1 MVKNFKIKI
10 FADGADLIS
19 IRKLNSKKYISG
31 FTTNPTLM
39 KKSGIKDYKKFALNV
54 LKFVKTK
61 PISFEVFADNLYLMK
76 QQAREISTW
85 GKNVYVKIPVTNSK
99 GVKTTSIIK
108 TLSEEGINLNITAL
122 FTKRQIK
129 ETVNSLD
136 KNTKS
141 IISIFSGRIADA
153 GVNPEN
159 IIKYSLKVAKK
170 KKIEVL
176 WASTRETYNIFEA
189 QKIKCHI
196 ITVPHSILNKF
207 GLIGMDLKK
216 LSLATVKSFLTD
228 SIKAGFKIK
237 I

>member
-39 KKSGIKDYKKFALNV
+39 KKAGIKDYKKFALNV

-61 PISFEVFADNLYLMK
+61 PISFEVFADNLNLMK
-76 QQAREISTW
+76 QQAREISSW

-99 GVKTTSIIK
+99 GIKTTGIIK
-108 TLSEEGINLNITAL
+108 TLSKEGVNLNITAL
-122 FTKRQIK
+122 FTKSQIK

-141 IISIFSGRIADA
+141 IISIFSGRIADT

-159 IIKYSLKVAKK
+159 TIKYSLKVAKK

-189 QKIKCHI
+189 RKIKCHI

-207 GLIGMDLKK
+207 GFIGMGLKK
-216 LSLATVKSFLTD
+216 LSLATVKSFLND

>member
-19 IRKLNSKKYISG
+19 IRKLNSKRYISG

-61 PISFEVFADNLYLMK
+61 PISFEVFADNLNLMK

-196 ITVPHSILNKF
+196 ITVPHIILNKF

-216 LSLATVKSFLTD
+216 LSLATVKSFLND

>member
-61 PISFEVFADNLYLMK
+61 PISFEVFADNLNLMK
-76 QQAREISTW
+76 QQAREISSW

-216 LSLATVKSFLTD
+216 LSLATVKSFLND
-228 SIKAGFKIK
+228 SIKAGFKIR

>member
-10 FADGADLIS
+10 FADGADLLS

-61 PISFEVFADNLYLMK
+61 PISFEVFADNLNLMK

-141 IISIFSGRIADA
+141 IISVFSGRIADA

-170 KKIEVL
+170 KNIEVL

-216 LSLATVKSFLTD
+216 LSLATVKSFLND

>member
-19 IRKLNSKKYISG
+19 IRKLNSKKHISG

-39 KKSGIKDYKKFALNV
+39 KKSGIKDYKKFELNV

-61 PISFEVFADNLYLMK
+61 PISFEVFADNLNLMK

-216 LSLATVKSFLTD
+216 LSLATVKSFLND

>member
-1 MVKNFKIKI
+1 MLYLQR
-10 FADGADLIS
+10 LI
-19 IRKLNSKKYISG
+19 NSKKYISG

-61 PISFEVFADNLYLMK
+61 PISFEVFADNLNLMK

-216 LSLATVKSFLTD
+216 LSLATVKSFLND

>member
-61 PISFEVFADNLYLMK
+61 PISFEVFADNLNLMK

-122 FTKRQIK
+122 FTKSQIK

>member
-216 LSLATVKSFLTD
+216 LSLATVKSFLND

>member
-19 IRKLNSKKYISG
+19 IRKLNSKKHISG

-61 PISFEVFADNLYLMK
+61 PISFEVFADNLNLMK

-99 GVKTTSIIK
+99 GVKTTTIIK

-216 LSLATVKSFLTD
+216 LSLATVKSFLND

>member
-61 PISFEVFADNLYLMK
+61 PISFEVFADNLNLMK

-108 TLSEEGINLNITAL
+108 TLSQEGINLNITAL

-153 GVNPEN
+153 GVKPEN

-216 LSLATVKSFLTD
+216 LSLATVKSFLND

>member
-1 MVKNFKIKI
+1 MVKNFRIKI
-10 FADGADLIS
+10 FADGADLAS
-19 IRKLNSKKYISG
+19 IKKLNLKKYISG

-39 KKSGIKDYKKFALNV
+39 KKAGIKDYKKFALRV

-61 PISFEVFADNLYLMK
+61 PISFEVFADNLDLMK
-76 QQAREISTW
+76 KQAREISSW
-85 GKNVYVKIPVTNSK
+85 GKNVYVKIPVTNSQ
-99 GVKTTSIIK
+99 GIKTTSIIK
-108 TLSEEGINLNITAL
+108 SLSKEGINLNITAI
-122 FTKRQIK
+122 FTKDQIK
-129 ETVNSLD
+129 EIVNCLD
-136 KNTKS
+136 KKTKS
-141 IISIFSGRIADA
+141 IISIFSGRIADT
-153 GVNPEN
+153 GIDPLET
-159 IIKYSLKVAKK
+159 IKYSLKIAKD

-207 GLIGMDLKK
+207 SFIGMNLKK
-216 LSLATVKSFLTD
+216 LSLSTVKSFLSD

>member
-10 FADGADLIS
+10 FADGADLLS

-61 PISFEVFADNLYLMK
+61 PISFEVFADNLNLMK

-216 LSLATVKSFLTD
+216 LSLATVKSFLND

>member
-10 FADGADLIS
+10 FADGADLLS

-61 PISFEVFADNLYLMK
+61 PISFEVFADNLNLMK

-170 KKIEVL
+170 KNIEVL

-196 ITVPHSILNKF
+196 ITVPHIILNKF

-216 LSLATVKSFLTD
+216 LSLATVKSFLND

>member
-122 FTKRQIK
+122 FTKSQIK

-207 GLIGMDLKK
+207 SLIGMDLKK
-216 LSLATVKSFLTD
+216 LSLTTVKSFLND

>member
-61 PISFEVFADNLYLMK
+61 PISFEVFADNLNLMK

-216 LSLATVKSFLTD
+216 LSLATVKSFLNY

>member
-10 FADGADLIS
+10 FADGADLLS

-61 PISFEVFADNLYLMK
+61 PVSFEVFADNLNLMK

-216 LSLATVKSFLTD
+216 LSLATVKSFLND

>member
-61 PISFEVFADNLYLMK
+61 PISFEVFADNLNLMK
-76 QQAREISTW
+76 QQAKEISTW

-153 GVNPEN
+153 GVNPDN
-159 IIKYSLKVAKK
+159 IIKYSIKVAKK

-216 LSLATVKSFLTD
+216 LSLATVKSFLND

>member
-61 PISFEVFADNLYLMK
+61 PISFEVFADNLNLMK

>member
-122 FTKRQIK
+122 FTKSQIK

>member
-61 PISFEVFADNLYLMK
+61 PISFEVFADNLNLMK

-216 LSLATVKSFLTD
+216 LSLATVKSFLND

>member
-19 IRKLNSKKYISG
+19 IRKLNSKRYISG

-61 PISFEVFADNLYLMK
+61 PISFEVFADNLNLMK

-99 GVKTTSIIK
+99 GVKTTTIIK

-216 LSLATVKSFLTD
+216 LSLATVKSFLND

>member
-61 PISFEVFADNLYLMK
+61 PISFEVFADNLNLMK
-76 QQAREISTW
+76 QQAREISSW

-159 IIKYSLKVAKK
+159 IIKYSLKVSKK

-216 LSLATVKSFLTD
+216 LSLATVKSFLND

>member
-19 IRKLNSKKYISG
+19 IRKLNSKKHISG

-39 KKSGIKDYKKFALNV
+39 KKSGLKDYKKFALNV

-61 PISFEVFADNLYLMK
+61 PISFEVFADNLNLMK

-216 LSLATVKSFLTD
+216 LSLATVKSFLND

>member
-19 IRKLNSKKYISG
+19 IRKLNSKKHISG

-61 PISFEVFADNLYLMK
+61 PISFEVFADNLNLMK

-153 GVNPEN
+153 GINPEN

-196 ITVPHSILNKF
+196 ITVPHIILNKF

-216 LSLATVKSFLTD
+216 LSLATVKSFLND

>member
-61 PISFEVFADNLYLMK
+61 PISFEVFADNLNLMK

-122 FTKRQIK
+122 FTQRQIK

-216 LSLATVKSFLTD
+216 LSLATVKSFLND

>member
-1 MVKNFKIKI
+1 
-10 FADGADLIS
+10 
-19 IRKLNSKKYISG
+19 
-31 FTTNPTLM
+31 
-39 KKSGIKDYKKFALNV
+39 
-54 LKFVKTK
+54 
-61 PISFEVFADNLYLMK
+61 MK

-108 TLSEEGINLNITAL
+108 TLSQEGINLNITAL

-216 LSLATVKSFLTD
+216 LSLATVKSFLND

>member
-10 FADGADLIS
+10 FADGADIIS

-61 PISFEVFADNLYLMK
+61 PISFEVFADNLNLMK

-216 LSLATVKSFLTD
+216 LSLATVKSFLND